1 MPNHIQL
8 NQVFHALSDPTRM
21 AVIAMLSEGS
31 ASVSELARPHKMA
44 LPSFTQHLDVLQES
58 GLVGSRKVG
67 RVRTYELKPEAL
79 QEVSKWLEIRRKD
92 WEARLNRLDHYLH
105 TLKET
110 PHD

>member
-1 MPNHIQL
+1 MPNQIQL
-8 NQVFHALSDPTRM
+8 NHIFHALSDPTRM

-44 LPSFTQHLDVLQES
+44 LPSFTQHLDVLQQS
-58 GLVGSRKVG
+58 GLVNSRKVG

-79 QEVSKWLEIRRKD
+79 KEATNWLEMRRKD
-92 WEARLNRLDHYLH
+92 WESRLNRLDHHLH